1 MGKMTYTQY
10 DYSNIYKNK
19 KSKRYY
25 LFSHIDH
32 FRHQKIRV
40 VKNYNRTLKAM
51 AQMQQKR
58 EESAL
63 KSINFKG
70 TSEEFGKVFLNMQKN
85 NEIFTNVL
93 VDDIFKK
100 EYPSISGHRGSY
112 DVEKAKSLLNKILD
126 GLESM
131 YEDNFIDPD
140 KAVKNKNGVSS
151 VNLKAF
157 VEQMRKS
164 SDKKIN
170 TLAKSNIQK
179 EIHDYLTTSKL
190 RGAVGEAAVAQV
202 LELMRGQF
210 KIDDENIKTIITGN
224 AGITTGTRKQT
235 KGDVVLGDLTIQSKN
250 YHIYNSTKDK
260 SFSIHNGSIK
270 SIGEYLDNYGQ
281 IRGEDVDNFV
291 HAYNNISYFSSIGGL
306 NSEEGKET
314 PSITS
319 FPEYDNIVNTLKGT
333 AAIWFGTSIGLKKT
347 GSILKADNADL
358 IKTLTNVDFF
368 VVGGN
373 YVVPM
378 SKLLMKISDDD
389 GKIKISRSGK
399 MNTIGPEK
407 FYAEKMKRVY
417 EDKIKNPY
425 GGTLLTYGTQIGK
438 QHSYQKVIIKLK
450 IQAEELGR

>member
-1 MGKMTYTQY
+1 MDRMSYTQY
-10 DYSNIYKNK
+10 NYSNIYNNPD
-19 KSKRYY
+19 SKRYY

-32 FRHQKIRV
+32 FKHQKIRV
-40 VKNYNRTLKAM
+40 IKNYNRTLKAM
-51 AQMQQKR
+51 AQMQRKR
-58 EESAL
+58 EENAL

-70 TSEEFGKVFLNMQKN
+70 TSEEFSKVFLDMQESN
-85 NEIFTNVL
+85 NIFTNVL

-100 EYPSISGHRGSY
+100 DYPSISGKRGSY
-112 DVEKAKSLLNKILD
+112 DVDKAKELLNKILD

-131 YEDNFIDPD
+131 YEDNFVDPD
-140 KAVKNKNGVSS
+140 KAVISKDGISA

-157 VEQMRKS
+157 VEQMRKN

-179 EIHDYLTTSKL
+179 EIHDYLTASKL

-202 LELMRGQF
+202 LELMRNEF
-210 KIDDENIKTIITGN
+210 NINDENIKTIITGN
-224 AGITTGTRKQT
+224 AGMTTGTGKQT

-306 NSEEGKET
+306 NSEGEKET

-319 FPEYDNIVNTLKGT
+319 FSEYDNIIKTLKGT

-347 GSILKADNADL
+347 GSILKVDNVNL
-358 IKTLTNVDFF
+358 MKTLTNVDFF

-373 YVVPM
+373 YVTPM

-399 MNTIGPEK
+399 MNTIGPKK

-417 EDKIKNPY
+417 GENLKNPY
-425 GGTLLTYGTQIGK
+425 SGSLLTYGTQIGK
-438 QHSYQKVIIKLK
+438 QHSYQKVAIKLK